1 LGSRSVCDDLR
12 ERGATIGASSL
23 IFVEALDLRLAGWR
37 GDCLGAEVIGGVGG
51 LAGADEVSSE
61 SKFII
66 DMGFDER
73 TGAGGGGGGGSV
85 EEDSWLAVCECMP
98 FGRAGSYALFGDL
111 ASLPGNG
118 WP

>member
-1 LGSRSVCDDLR
+1 MV
-12 ERGATIGASSL
+12 
-23 IFVEALDLRLAGWR
+23 
-37 GDCLGAEVIGGVGG
+37 GGVGG
-51 LAGADEVSSE
+51 LAGADDVSSE

-73 TGAGGGGGGGSV
+73 TGGGGGGGSV
-85 EEDSWLAVCECMP
+85 VADSWLVVCECMP
-98 FGRAGSYALFGDL
+98 FGRAGSCAPFGDL

>member
-1 LGSRSVCDDLR
+1 M
-12 ERGATIGASSL
+12 GADVT
-23 IFVEALDLRLAGWR
+23 
-37 GDCLGAEVIGGVGG
+37 GGVGG
-51 LAGADEVSSE
+51 LAGADDVSSE

-73 TGAGGGGGGGSV
+73 TGGGGGGGRVV
-85 EEDSWLAVCECMP
+85 EGSWLAVWECIP
-98 FGRAGSYALFGDL
+98 FGRAGSYAPFGDL